1 MYALFDDAGKFL
13 AGRVMSEADASAQI
27 ELDSGKRVKV
37 KTANILLRFAKP
49 EPAALISAAQAEA
62 AGIDL
67 SLAWEFAPE
76 GDFGFAELAKDYFS
90 ASAGPELQAAML
102 FTLFD
107 APHYF
112 RRAGKGVF
120 KKAPEEVIQA
130 ALLAIERKA
139 QQAAQIEDWAA
150 ALATGTCPAP
160 VREQLYRIL
169 FKPDKNGP
177 EYKAVVEAAKRAQ
190 KAPLALLQDSG
201 AIDSPYQFHWRR
213 FLFETFAKGTGFPA
227 LAAPVIK
234 DELPLAPVQA
244 FSIDDSQTTEIDDAL
259 SVTGLGSGSVVFG
272 VHIAAPALAIA
283 PDSPVDKVARERLS
297 TVYMPGW
304 KITMLPDEVV
314 QAYTLIEGRDCPAVS
329 VYFTLDEATLAVT
342 ATRTALERVPIAA
355 NLRHD
360 QLDADVTEASLTGEA
375 VADYPFAPEL
385 AFCFRLARQLKAQR
399 EVVRGKPENFN
410 RPDYNFRLHDAEGA
424 SPRSEPEGGETVV
437 ITERRRGAPLDLIV
451 SEAMILANSHWGGW
465 LAECG
470 VPGIYRSQASMAPG
484 IKVRMGTKP
493 APHAGM
499 GVKQYT
505 WATSPLRRYVD
516 LVNQW
521 QIIACARH
529 GATAALAAPFKPKDA
544 MLFSVISQF
553 DAAYTAY
560 NDFQRDI
567 ERFWTLRW
575 LQQQGTAELDA
586 AVLKDG
592 LVRADTLPLVFKAL
606 GCDGLARGA
615 RVRVRITGIDL
626 LTLDLHASL
635 ATRLDDVA
643 PAEGAASAEAEGD
656 SDDDEAAAAA
666 SPLALAIDLGEPA
679 ASADAASS
687 GATDDGTSAAKP
699 AAPAA

>member
-13 AGRVMSEADASAQI
+13 AGRVMSEADASVQI
-27 ELDSGKRVKV
+27 ELESGKRVKV
-37 KTANILLRFAKP
+37 KAANVLLRFAKP
-49 EPAALISAAQAEA
+49 EPAALIAAAQAEA

-67 SLAWEFAPE
+67 GLAWEFAPE

-112 RRAGKGVF
+112 RRAGKGMF
-120 KKAPEEVIQA
+120 KKAPEDVIQA

-139 QQAAQIEDWAA
+139 QQAAQIEAWATELA
-150 ALATGTCPAP
+150 AGQCPPA
-160 VREQLYRIL
+160 VREQLFRIL

-190 KAPLALLQDSG
+190 KAPLALLLDSG

-213 FLFETFAKGTGFPA
+213 FLFDTFAKGTAFPA

-234 DELPLAPVQA
+234 DELPLAAVQA

-259 SVTGLGSGSVVFG
+259 SVTGLGSGTVVFG
-272 VHIAAPALAIA
+272 VHIAAPALAIT
-283 PDSPVDKVARERLS
+283 PDSPVDKVARDRLS

-329 VYFTLDEATLAVT
+329 VYFTMDEATLAVT
-342 ATRTALERVPIAA
+342 ATQTRLERVPIAA

-360 QLDADVTEASLTGEA
+360 QLDADVTEASLTGDA
-375 VADYPFAPEL
+375 VAGYAFAPEL
-385 AFCFRLARQLKAQR
+385 AFAFRLARHLKAQR

-410 RPDYNFRLHDAEGA
+410 RPDYNFRLIDANGA
-424 SPRSEPEGGETVV
+424 SPTQEPLGHEQVS
-437 ITERRRGAPLDLIV
+437 ISERRRGAPLDLIV

-521 QIIACARH
+521 QIIACAKH
-529 GATAALAAPFKPKDA
+529 GATAALAAPFKPKDST
-544 MLFSVISQF
+544 LFSVISQF
-553 DAAYTAY
+553 DGAYTAY

-575 LQQQGTAELDA
+575 LQQQHIAELDA

-606 GCDGLARGA
+606 GCEALARGA
-615 RVRVRITGIDL
+615 RVRVRITGVDL
-626 LTLDLHASL
+626 LTLDVHANL
-635 ATRLDDVA
+635 ATRLDDMAGNAAAVA
-643 PAEGAASAEAEGD
+643 P
-656 SDDDEAAAAA
+656 DDGTESEDEDAAAA
-666 SPLALAIDLGEPA
+666 SPLALAIELDGAEGG
-679 ASADAASS
+679 DAAA
-687 GATDDGTSAAKP
+687 ATAPP
-699 AAPAA
+699 AGS